1 METKPEGEP
10 LEVGTYV
17 KILHSNFPR
26 AKIVEYRGPLGPGGM
41 RIYRVRARRKP
52 KPFLADVREDQLE
65 VIPPTPNDDAPKPL

>member
-1 METKPEGEP
+1 MEAKPEGEP
-10 LEVGTYV
+10 LRVGTYV

-52 KPFLADVREDQLE
+52 KPFLVEVREDEIE
-65 VIPPTPNDDAPKPL
+65 VILPDPSDAAAKSL